1 MEFFPSHQVFIKI
14 GSFELRWY
22 AFLIMTGALL
32 AYYLTDRRRRKAG
45 YDSDLADDLFVGCL
59 SCGIIGARLWYV
71 LFSDLSSYLADP
83 ISIIRIWE
91 GGLAIHGAVLGGVA
105 FIWLYARKHH
115 YSVIHITDILLPNVL
130 LAQAIGRWGNFAN
143 FECYGP
149 EVEESFFDG
158 ILSFI
163 KKDMY
168 INGAY
173 RMPMFFFE
181 SVLCVLG
188 LILIRLYQM
197 RKGVK
202 RGDGTFGY
210 MVWYGATRFWIEK
223 FRTDSLMIGPFKM
236 AQVVSI
242 IALLIGL
249 AGMLGA
255 FDKWIKSKKPLL
267 VFDNDG
273 TILDTEDCITRSFDI
288 VLKKHVPGIVLTEE
302 DYAGFLG
309 PTLKESFEKYAPGQN
324 TDRLIAEYR
333 EINRQMH
340 FQGAIKPMKNVP
352 ELLEYLKNEGYD
364 MVIGSS
370 KKAETV
376 RLGLEVCG
384 LEKYFDTIIGVED
397 VKKYKPDK
405 ETIVKSYQ
413 AKGYSMAN
421 CIYVGDSGSDVECA
435 RNAGV
440 FAIALCS
447 NELKRDELKKAKP
460 NKLID
465 DMAEIK
471 EILKEDHPWTYNMM

>member
-1 MEFFPSHQVFIKI
+1 MELFPSHQVFLRI

-32 AYYLTDRRRRKAG
+32 AYFLTDRMLRKEG
-45 YDSDLADDLFVGCL
+45 YDNDVADDLFVGCI
-59 SCGIIGARLWYV
+59 SCGVVGARLWYV
-71 LFSDLSSYLADP
+71 LFSDLKAYLADP
-83 ISIIRIWE
+83 LSIFKVWE
-91 GGLAIHGAVLGGVA
+91 GGLAIHGAVIGGLL
-105 FIWLYARKHH
+105 FILWYVKKKN
-115 YSVIHITDILLPNVL
+115 YSFLHITDVLLPNVL

-149 EVEESFFDG
+149 EVDESFFDG

-188 LILIRLYQM
+188 LILIRLYQK

-210 MVWYGATRFWIEK
+210 ILWYGTIRFWIES

-236 AQVVSI
+236 AQVVSVVGVV
-242 IALLIGL
+242 LGL
-249 AGMLGA
+249 VGMLGA
-255 FDKWIKSKKPLL
+255 FNRWIKKKPLL
-267 VFDNDG
+267 IFDNDG
-273 TILDTEDCITRSFDI
+273 TLLDTEETITRSFDI
-288 VLKKHVPGIVLTEE
+288 VLKKHVPGIVLTEQ

-309 PTLKESFEKYAPGQN
+309 PTLKESFEKYAPGLD
-324 TDRLIAEYR
+324 TDKLIEESR

-340 FQGAIKPMKNVP
+340 FEGAVKPMPNVP
-352 ELLEYLKNEGYD
+352 ELLEWLKNEGYD

-370 KKAETV
+370 KKAATV

-384 LEKYFDTIIGVED
+384 LQDYFDTIIGVED
-397 VKKYKPDK
+397 VEKHKPDK
-405 ETIVKSYQ
+405 ETIVKACR
-413 AKGYSMAN
+413 AKGHDTAN
-421 CIYVGDSGSDVECA
+421 CIYVGDSSTDVECA
-435 RNAGV
+435 RNAGA
-440 FAIALCS
+440 FSIALCS
-447 NELKRDELKKAKP
+447 NELKRQELIDAKP
-460 NKLID
+460 NRLID
-465 DMAEIK
+465 DMREIK